1 MAQQSS
7 HCQNMRYSAPRSP
20 VVSASSIGAIMQSN
34 NDLTNKS
41 ENELIYELV
50 SLGTRYSSAIVAY
63 SQRLQSR
70 TGGVDKLHESISL
83 LQRLLME
90 SNMKI
95 EAVKRENR
103 DLKSLLNSS
112 FRMATPLDM
121 RGMQIFEEQ
130 EHLKIEAKSLKF
142 L

>member
-112 FRMATPLDM
+112 FRVATPLNR

-130 EHLKIEAKSLKF
+130 ERLKIEAKSLKF